1 MYEKEENDMA
11 LKDVFTNVLGSIL
24 GHKDDEVPKSEII
37 DTTDLSKIP
46 AEMLEE
52 LSNGKGEDD

>member
-1 MYEKEENDMA
+1 MA
-11 LKDVFTNVLGSIL
+11 LKDVFTNALGSIL
-24 GHKDDEVPKSEII
+24 GYKDDEVLKSEII

>member
-1 MYEKEENDMA
+1 MA
-11 LKDVFTNVLGSIL
+11 LKDAFTNVLGKVF
-24 GHKDDEVPKSEII
+24 GYKDDEVQKSDII

-52 LSNGKGEDD
+52 LSNGKGEDE